1 MPTHADYGG
10 CNGPFFGSR
19 GCALGLARVQKHG
32 WAGLQ
37 AHTAVAGR
45 FPAAPVHVPTA
56 DTGKTVL
63 LTIDAPGSEGVR
75 VGVVGDPIRTLANS
89 VPLKGKL
96 TEAPAFWRNPHPSHG
111 EPAKVDL
118 GQYKGGAVE
127 LEFAVPP
134 GATVFAY
141 TI

>member
-1 MPTHADYGG
+1 M
-10 CNGPFFGSR
+10 
-19 GCALGLARVQKHG
+19 QKHG

-45 FPAAPVHVPTA
+45 FIAAPVHVPSA

-63 LTIDAPGSEGVR
+63 LTIGAPGSEGVR

-96 TEAPAFWRNPHPSHG
+96 TEAPALWRNPHADRTH
-111 EPAKVDL
+111 PARVDL
-118 GQYKGGAVE
+118 GAYKGGAVQ